1 MSMTNIV
8 LAHHGNGR
16 SETLIW
22 IVLTLIA
29 IIYTF

>member
-8 LAHHGNGR
+8 LAHLGNGR